1 MCFVKILQQISKL
14 LDLDI
19 KREITLNISVVF
31 VVLKNEIINL

>member
-19 KREITLNISVVF
+19 KREITPNINVVF